1 MADAAVRMV
10 IRQTADQMT
19 SFGIDPLINGF
30 MTKDGAPLCFS
41 EFAGNDFRGPFK
53 PEPGFDLA
61 FEGFSFE
68 PFFTAAML
76 QPGSGD
82 KLGME
87 RVVMQPCEVTPE
99 FAGQRGV
106 MASQG
111 SSYGPQRL
119 SAFQER
125 CEDLPFFFVEMC
137 VGFHRPP
144 F

>member
-1 MADAAVRMV
+1 MRE
-10 IRQTADQMT
+10 RSDQMT
-19 SFGIDPLINGF
+19 RFGIDPLI
-30 MTKDGAPLCFS
+30 DGLMAENRTALFFGEDS
-41 EFAGNDFRGPFK
+41 GDNFRGPFK